1 MLLQQ
6 ATLLEKPTDVEAFA
20 REFFT
25 QPERKA
31 EWARLQAG
39 QAS

>member
-25 QPERKA
+25 KPERK
-31 EWARLQAG
+31 
-39 QAS
+39 